1 MLWIS
6 PELSGVTMPELLATI
21 VEHLPE
27 LIAGLV
33 FLYALI
39 TLLLSTFHLITGMRQ
54 ARARLTEV
62 ATRDQ
67 LLAIFAQTGL
77 KRLGPR
83 IVDPAPS
90 EGSMRDPAL
99 IRSRFGFE
107 PARRE
112 MGRLYVDRL
121 ARRQFFT
128 VIAGLLAVA
137 ALGWMQDYLHL
148 GNFGVA
154 LPAGPAF
161 VSALV
166 LVLLFGTFG
175 RLSIDAA
182 AKSLLARISE
192 RPADAAPAVAY
203 AATGEE
209 LKTAIERLAAKIE
222 QLAERPADAAPVV
235 AYAATGEE
243 LKTAI
248 DRLSAQIEQLTQRP
262 ADAAPAAAYAA

>member
-1 MLWIS
+1 
-6 PELSGVTMPELLATI
+6 MPELLATI

-128 VIAGLLAVA
+128 VIAGLLA
-137 ALGWMQDYLHL
+137 YITT
-148 GNFGVA
+148 
-154 LPAGPAF
+154 PAIEWATARSRMPRPLF
-161 VSALV
+161 ALV
-166 LVLLFGTFG
+166 AFTVFLLFAIAIGYLG
-175 RLSIDAA
+175 IPP
-182 AKSLLARISE
+182 LASE
-192 RPADAAPAVAY
+192 TTHLFNDFEGIHP
-203 AATGEE
+203 
-209 LKTAIERLAAKIE
+209 
-222 QLAERPADAAPVV
+222 
-235 AYAATGEE
+235 
-243 LKTAI
+243 
-248 DRLSAQIEQLTQRP
+248 
-262 ADAAPAAAYAA
+262 